1 MDINE
6 KNIKIWST
14 IGSRATLGIAA
25 LDLAKKIDNL
35 MVLTCDVSTSA
46 GLDRF
51 RKTYPEKYLDLGIA
65 EQNMIGVAAG
75 LASENF
81 NVITTTFAPFQTMR
95 CCEQIKVNLGYM
107 RQKICMVGIAS
118 GLALG
123 TLGYTHCCIEDV
135 GILRSIPG
143 ITIISPADSL
153 ETVKALQAAVKSANP
168 SYLRLTGSSNN
179 PIVYN
184 KDYEFKIGKSI
195 TLKEG
200 KDITIFCA
208 GAMVYQSLEAAKILE
223 TKNVSS
229 KVVNM
234 HTIKPIDNASI
245 NEACN
250 FSKLIVSVEE
260 HNIIGGLGSAIAE
273 NLAKNN
279 KSPKLLTIG
288 IDDHYSKGGSYKFLQ
303 EKHGL
308 TSNQIVSNIL
318 ENLR

>member
-1 MDINE
+1 MLQKKDRPI
-6 KNIKIWST
+6 KNTLEVFKRLEIENNLLSKKQKNFLESKGYLIIKPT
-14 IGSRATLGIAA
+14 NFMKKNLKKLNLA
-25 LDLAKKIDNL
+25 AKKL
-35 MVLTCDVSTSA
+35 
-46 GLDRF
+46 
-51 RKTYPEKYLDLGIA
+51 
-65 EQNMIGVAAG
+65 
-75 LASENF
+75 
-81 NVITTTFAPFQTMR
+81 
-95 CCEQIKVNLGYM
+95 
-107 RQKICMVGIAS
+107 
-118 GLALG
+118 
-123 TLGYTHCCIEDV
+123 IE
-135 GILRSIPG
+135 
-143 ITIISPADSL
+143 
-153 ETVKALQAAVKSANP
+153 
-168 SYLRLTGSSNN
+168 
-179 PIVYN
+179 
-184 KDYEFKIGKSI
+184 
-195 TLKEG
+195 KEG

-208 GAMVYQSLEAAKILE
+208 GAMVHQSLEAAKTLE
-223 TKNVSS
+223 TRNVSS

-260 HNIIGGLGSAIAE
+260 HNVIGGLGSAIAE